1 MTSLK
6 SVNAKRK
13 LIMKH
18 YENPLF
24 YKHFKEK
31 ADISA
36 YSKQCVDQMH
46 IKWKF
51 VNDKLIKVSWYGKGC
66 IIFKASVDIFLEL
79 SLNKSKKE
87 ILNLAREYEKMINQ
101 KAFNEKLVQKLIVFE
116 NVKKQLNR
124 LYCAN
129 MISQAIIKKLENV
142 F

>member
-24 YKHFKEK
+24 YKEFKEK
-31 ADISA
+31 AHISA

-46 IKWKF
+46 VKWEF
-51 VNDKLIKVSWYGKGC
+51 NNNKLIKVSWYGKGC
-66 IIFKASVDIFLEL
+66 IIFKASVDIFLQL

-87 ILNLAREYEKMINQ
+87 ILNLAKEYEKMINQ
-101 KAFNEKLVQKLIVFE
+101 KAFNEKIVQKLIVFE